1 MKNMK
6 NIWLILTFLLTWAFP
21 KVHAENTV
29 KILAIGNSFS
39 EDAIEQNLHE
49 LADAEGIQTI
59 VANLYI
65 PWMLARKTHAMRKRR
80 PEGI

>member
-6 NIWLILTFLLTWAFP
+6 NIWLILTFLLAWAFP

-49 LADAEGIQTI
+49 LADAEGI
-59 VANLYI
+59 
-65 PWMLARKTHAMRKRR
+65 
-80 PEGI
+80 